1 MVLEAG
7 ILGSVG
13 GMKVGRKNLCDPL
26 GMRSE
31 RKGKPQQ
38 VSCYRAVN
46 ETGGLNLR
54 HSRRGEGLPSAYFLP
69 WEEPPLGS

>member
-1 MVLEAG
+1 MLEAK

-13 GMKVGRKNLCDPL
+13 EKKVGRKDLCDL
-26 GMRSE
+26 LSMRSE

-46 ETGGLNLR
+46 ET
-54 HSRRGEGLPSAYFLP
+54 
-69 WEEPPLGS
+69 EEIESEQQWDR

>member
-1 MVLEAG
+1 MLKTG

-13 GMKVGRKNLCDPL
+13 GRKVGRKDLCDLL

-46 ETGGLNLR
+46 ETGGTE
-54 HSRRGEGLPSAYFLP
+54 S
-69 WEEPPLGS
+69 EEQ

>member
-13 GMKVGRKNLCDPL
+13 GRKVGRKDLCDPL

-38 VSCYRAVN
+38 GFCYIAVN
-46 ETGGLNLR
+46 ETGGIG
-54 HSRRGEGLPSAYFLP
+54 S
-69 WEEPPLGS
+69 EEQ